1 MNKNNL
7 KLSSLVEPKSKKRK
21 PLKVIISEVQMKN
34 LVQNI
39 KNEREK
45 GKTSKG

>member
-1 MNKNNL
+1 MKNNNL
-7 KLSSLVEPKSKKRK
+7 KFSSIIEPKPKKRK
-21 PLKVIISEVQMKN
+21 PMKVIISEVQMKN

-45 GKTSKG
+45 GETGKG